1 MEQVQYVSDENNNV
15 TSVIVPIGFW
25 EKIKSEKSNLS
36 VKKNNEIKDEED
48 MKKGKQSRNFGTM
61 RDNVKIIG
69 DIISPVSNENDWEA
83 IKI

>member
-25 EKIKSEKSNLS
+25 KKIKSEKGNLS